1 MAGTASPST
10 RRPTTLHQS
19 IRSHEELVPFP
30 AVQQRASERGG
41 KKKEAERSA
50 ADEQFLSPAGGRGR
64 LPALHRLAGGV
75 WTLQAAGRPSAR
87 DRSISTPPRE
97 DEAPPPIAAQRHCG
111 LDCTTA
117 LSCEQHEALGADV
130 PLPLM

>member
-1 MAGTASPST
+1 M
-10 RRPTTLHQS
+10 
-19 IRSHEELVPFP
+19 
-30 AVQQRASERGG
+30 
-41 KKKEAERSA
+41 
-50 ADEQFLSPAGGRGR
+50 
-64 LPALHRLAGGV
+64 HRLAGGV

-97 DEAPPPIAAQRHCG
+97 EEASPPIAAQRHCG